1 MIEKLIENSFPS
13 GLSYDSAAQLCLRLY
28 STLDG
33 VPDEFH
39 EECSKDAL
47 SAAFAKLASNGFIQE
62 GEHDAAYYGAN
73 FHGINDKGH
82 WAEVIASIFRR
93 GDTVDE
99 NLGSQLVSCL
109 TNQQGLRH

>member
-1 MIEKLIENSFPS
+1 MIEKLIENSFPL

-39 EECSKDAL
+39 EECNKEGLSK
-47 SAAFAKLASNGFIQE
+47 AFSKLATNGFIQQ
-62 GEHDAAYYGAN
+62 GERDTAYYGAN
-73 FHGINDKGH
+73 FHSINDKGH
-82 WAEVIASIFRR
+82 WVEVIASIFKC

-99 NLGSQLVSCL
+99 SLGSQLVSCL
-109 TNQQGLRH
+109 TNYGSV